1 MEGILSFFVLWSA
14 SCAVFG
20 FVAGRCCAGRCCR
33 ARVRAEEKDEAFSD
47 PPRAVLRQQSG
58 RHRAEEQDEA
68 VSDPP
73 RAVLRNRS
81 GRHVESV
88 FHTCADRTMVHASA
102 NCSKLKAA
110 KKQLM
115 RREVCSECFPDKL
128 RQ

>member
-20 FVAGRCCAGRCCR
+20 FVAGRCCAGRSCR

-47 PPRAVLRQQSG
+47 PPRAV

-68 VSDPP
+68 VTGPP

-110 KKQLM
+110 KKPLI
-115 RREVCSECFPDKL
+115 RREVCSECFPEKL